1 VPARLEREE
10 QYLGFGI
17 RVRGDVDIQGCG
29 AAVSVTS
36 PDGRI
41 ACWFIERLDPFLQSV
56 LPDWPGEDEEA
67 LEKVADRAFHRARG
81 AILLDQLHELN
92 EAHLWVPQETRYA
105 ERSDDYI
112 RRVILMALDQVIR
125 LEPGLGMVSFDD
137 VGLSLIENIDPK
149 RLEYMIT
156 RLERAGEVEYFSMG
170 DRPGN
175 RRFRATP
182 RGLAAADKLRD
193 ESKAPGFL
201 LEETVATVESTVGRH
216 SPALVAKLRE
226 LSLKVA
232 ESRELTHVEVGEIA
246 QACDLLIQDFLDLD
260 SLWEGVP
267 EARPAKDKTKDR
279 LALIFKHR
287 LPSETERHLA
297 DALLN
302 YVFGWF
308 GPLDKFVNKHRHPDD
323 PAQSKRAHAKRLVIY
338 TYLLLADLS
347 ELLGL

>member
-1 VPARLEREE
+1 MSMPPPIGQE
-10 QYLGFGI
+10 YLGYRI
-17 RVRGDVDIQGCG
+17 RVHAYRGDNLFATVYIEHAEG
-29 AAVSVTS
+29 AKLRFSEHLDWFVKATS
-36 PDGRI
+36 RGWPD
-41 ACWFIERLDPFLQSV
+41 D
-56 LPDWPGEDEEA
+56 DEAAANQLMEQ
-67 LEKVADRAFHRARG
+67 AFHRARG
-81 AILLDQLHELN
+81 AILLDGLHELS
-92 EAHLWVPQETRYA
+92 EAHVWVPQEPRYA

-125 LEPGLGMVSFDD
+125 LDPGLGMVSFDD
-137 VGLSLIENIDPK
+137 IGLSLIENIDPK
-149 RLEYMIT
+149 RLDYMIT

-216 SPALVAKLRE
+216 SPDLVAKLRE

-232 ESRELTHVEVGEIA
+232 EARELTHIEVGEIA
-246 QACDLLIQDFLDLD
+246 QACDLLIQDFLDID

-279 LALIFKHR
+279 LAVILKHR
-287 LPSETERHLA
+287 LPSETERDLA
-297 DALLN
+297 EALLN

-308 GPLDKFVNKHRHPDD
+308 GPLDKFVNKHRHPTD
-323 PAQSKRAHAKRLVIY
+323 PAHSSRRHAKRLVTY